1 MNTNKKFKN
10 SVFTALFGEPDTL
23 RELYCALE
31 GVTLPPDT
39 PVVVNSLEEVL
50 YMDRMNDISF
60 EIGDKLVVLIEHQST
75 ITPNMAL
82 RLLLYVGRVYEKI
95 IDDKMIYSS
104 KQMKIPCPEFYVL
117 YNGVAPYPDKD
128 VLKLSDMFEN
138 LETLGLQVKENP
150 TLELMVKVIN
160 INEGKNEAIAKK
172 CRLLAE
178 YSSFVAKV
186 REFEKAG
193 LKRGEAI
200 KKAVIYCRS
209 HDILKEFLE
218 NNAKEVMNMLLTEWN
233 WDDALDVRFEEG
245 RKEGRKVGREE
256 GQQYILDLLAQG
268 FTPDEI
274 KQRPQSAPAPT
285 NKAN

>member
-39 PVVVNSLEEVL
+39 PVIVNSLEEVL
-50 YMDRMNDISF
+50 YMERMNDISF
-60 EIGDKLVVLIEHQST
+60 EIGGKLVVLVEHQST
-75 ITPNMAL
+75 INPNMAL

-95 IDDKMIYSS
+95 IDDRMIYSS
-104 KQMKIPCPEFYVL
+104 KQMTIPRPEFYVL
-117 YNGVAPYPDKD
+117 YNGVSPYPDED

-138 LETLGLQVKENP
+138 LETLGLPVKENP
-150 TLELMVKVIN
+150 ALELMVRAIN

-172 CRLLAE
+172 CRLLSE
-178 YSSFVAKV
+178 YSAFVAKV
-186 REFEKAG
+186 REFEKDG

-200 KKAVIYCRS
+200 KKAVIYCRD

-218 NNAKEVMNMLLTEWN
+218 KNAKEIMNMLLTEWN
-233 WDDALDVRFEEG
+233 WDDAKEVWQEEAGEERAEKIARNALAEGIQPEVIQKITGLDIE
-245 RKEGRKVGREE
+245 
-256 GQQYILDLLAQG
+256 
-268 FTPDEI
+268 TI
-274 KQRPQSAPAPT
+274 K
-285 NKAN
+285 NL